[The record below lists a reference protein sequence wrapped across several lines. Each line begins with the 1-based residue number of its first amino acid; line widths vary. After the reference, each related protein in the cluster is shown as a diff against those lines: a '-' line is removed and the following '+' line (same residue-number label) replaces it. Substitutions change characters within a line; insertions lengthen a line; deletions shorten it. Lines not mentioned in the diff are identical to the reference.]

1 MNEIISAL
9 LREKTSISINDYQ
22 RVIAAFKDLGYE
34 GPVER
39 WRGTKREKVREVLPE
54 KVQWFL
60 KNNVDKVTPLM
71 IRQALNRGSLYI

>member
-9 LREKTSISINDYQ
+9 LREKTNISINDYQ

-54 KVQWFL
+54 KVQWFV

>member
-9 LREKTSISINDYQ
+9 IREKTNISINDYQ

-39 WRGTKREKVREVLPE
+39 WTSKREKIREVLPN
-54 KVQWFL
+54 KVEWFV
-60 KNNVDKVTPLM
+60 KHNVDKVSPLM
-71 IRQALNRGSLYI
+71 IRQALNRGSIYV

>member
-22 RVIAAFKDLGYE
+22 RVIAAFKDLGYA

-71 IRQALNRGSLYI
+71 IRQALNRGSLYV